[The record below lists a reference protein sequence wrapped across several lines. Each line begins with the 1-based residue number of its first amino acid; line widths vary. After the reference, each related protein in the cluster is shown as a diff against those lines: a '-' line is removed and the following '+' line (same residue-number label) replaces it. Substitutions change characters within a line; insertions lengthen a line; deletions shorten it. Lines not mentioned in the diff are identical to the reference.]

1 MSGFVVPNLAGQ
13 QNQAL
18 PSEPDRS
25 RARISDEANLDTA
38 TDDHTAYSAVSFPH
52 IPVPFALHSP
62 LQYLTPHHFSPRRKR
77 HHGVSNNE
85 IRYL

>member
-1 MSGFVVPNLAGQ
+1 MSGFTVSNFAGQ

-25 RARISDEANLDTA
+25 RARISEEANLGTA

-52 IPVPFALHSP
+52 TPVPFALHSP

>member
-1 MSGFVVPNLAGQ
+1 MSGFAVPNLAGQ

-25 RARISDEANLDTA
+25 RARISEEANLDTA
-38 TDDHTAYSAVSFPH
+38 NDDHTANFAVSFPNT
-52 IPVPFALHSP
+52 PVPLALHSP
-62 LQYLTPHHFSPRRKR
+62 LQYLTPHHFSPRRNR
-77 HHGVSNNE
+77 HQGVSYNE